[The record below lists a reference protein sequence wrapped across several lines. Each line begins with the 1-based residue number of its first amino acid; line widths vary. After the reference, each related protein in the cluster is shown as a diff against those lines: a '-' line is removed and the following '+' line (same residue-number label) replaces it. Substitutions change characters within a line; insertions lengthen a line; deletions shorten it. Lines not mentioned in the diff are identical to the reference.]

1 MGIGFSKGDR
11 KAKSDGEILTK
22 KLGQVKGDRKKF
34 TKHKNSSIWYLEVIL
49 LNLIYFQVENTRC
62 MSTS

>member
-22 KLGQVKGDRKKF
+22 KLGQVKRKPEKI
-34 TKHKNSSIWYLEVIL
+34 H
-49 LNLIYFQVENTRC
+49 
-62 MSTS
+62 